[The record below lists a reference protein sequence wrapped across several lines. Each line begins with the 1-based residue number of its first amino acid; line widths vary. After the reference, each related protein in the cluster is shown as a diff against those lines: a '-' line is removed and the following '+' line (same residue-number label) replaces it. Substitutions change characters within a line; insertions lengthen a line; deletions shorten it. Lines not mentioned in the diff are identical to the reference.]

1 MARLL
6 YGNFDFEHELGTP
19 HYNRPQRLARLNAE
33 LTACLIA
40 IASDHDQIWCPET
53 LPENYAERLAD
64 AGLPAVELIYP
75 DQNCQV
81 IPDVPVELAPW
92 GWSRA
97 AVEFARQAG
106 VTVQNVNLDAVR
118 TANSRGFSF
127 LLEKFLR
134 ASLPGTFCLKSSR
147 QLVKAIAD
155 SAAAWGRSPA
165 EHRVILKAE
174 FGMSGRERFVLR
186 GDEALTPSV
195 HGWIN
200 RRVEQSG
207 AVYLEPW
214 LDRVAEFSTHW
225 EITHSETV
233 PDKISGTAQAVRST
247 APDAPDS
254 SPASSENVRFVGL
267 TQLLNTPH
275 GQYTGSRVGASAIEL
290 PDDELDRLLAKIR
303 TAAGQAAASVAQLG
317 YTGPVGIDA
326 MIYRDAEGALQTRPV
341 QDINARWSMGRV
353 VLSLQQ
359 RLKPTGCLS
368 LLKVPTGNVP
378 HSVDSRGPIAASV
391 KLIRLAPDIVG
402 GTPCSETMV
411 AVRADSPSELLAAE
425 QRLLDQVRS

>member
-40 IASDHDQIWCPET
+40 IASDHDQIWCPEP
-53 LPENYAERLAD
+53 LPENCAEQLAD
-64 AGLPAVELIYP
+64 AGLPAVELIHL
-75 DQNCQV
+75 DQHCQV
-81 IPDVPVELAPW
+81 TPDVPVELAPW
-92 GWSRA
+92 GWSQA
-97 AVEFARQAG
+97 AFEFAQQAG
-106 VTVQNVNLDAVR
+106 VTVPNVNLDAVR
-118 TANSRGFSF
+118 KANSRGFSF
-127 LLEKFLR
+127 DQEQSLAVAPPRSVYLE
-134 ASLPGTFCLKSSR
+134 SSR
-147 QLVKAIAD
+147 QLVEAIAD
-155 SAAAWGRSPA
+155 SAAAWGRLPA

-214 LDRVAEFSTHW
+214 LDRVVEFSTHW
-225 EITHSETV
+225 EITQSETV
-233 PDKISGTAQAVRST
+233 PDQGSVTAQAVRSA

-254 SPASSENVRFVGL
+254 SPASSKNVRFVGL

-275 GQYTGSRVGASAIEL
+275 GQYSGSRVGAATTEL
-290 PDDELDRLLAKIR
+290 PENELDRLLSEIKT
-303 TAAGQAAASVAQLG
+303 TAERAAASVAQLG
-317 YTGPVGIDA
+317 YAGPIGIDA

-353 VLSLQQ
+353 ALSLQQ
-359 RLKPTGCLS
+359 RRKPAGCLS
-368 LLKVPTGNVP
+368 LLKVPTENVAHATNSP
-378 HSVDSRGPIAASV
+378 DSLSIDV
-391 KLIRLAPDIVG
+391 NLIRLTPDIVG
-402 GTPCSETMV
+402 GKPCSEAMV
-411 AVRADSPSELLAAE
+411 AVRADSSPELLATE
-425 QRLLDQVRS
+425 QRLLDQLKS